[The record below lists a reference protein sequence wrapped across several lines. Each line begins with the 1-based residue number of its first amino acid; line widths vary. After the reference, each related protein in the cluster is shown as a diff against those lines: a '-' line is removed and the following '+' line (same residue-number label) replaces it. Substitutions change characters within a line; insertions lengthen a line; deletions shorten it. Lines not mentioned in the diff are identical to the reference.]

1 MTPAQSPM
9 LQQQP
14 ADGQGSGI
22 PQEVQ
27 ADQEAVQKI
36 VLSCLTVMYDPKT
49 FPIFKQGLSSGKP
62 IPDILAMETAGL
74 IRMVDDRTQHNLPK
88 KLLPMVAVI
97 VLMEMAKFM
106 SDAGIGR
113 PSEEDIKA
121 AIVKALN
128 MLTGIYRDLAQQRRQ
143 GQQPP
148 TGQSVPDAAQGGLIQ
163 QAQAQGV

>member
-1 MTPAQSPM
+1 
-9 LQQQP
+9 
-14 ADGQGSGI
+14 
-22 PQEVQ
+22 
-27 ADQEAVQKI
+27 
-36 VLSCLTVMYDPKT
+36 
-49 FPIFKQGLSSGKP
+49 
-62 IPDILAMETAGL
+62 
-74 IRMVDDRTQHNLPK
+74 MVDDRTQHNLPK

-128 MLTGIYRDLAQQRRQ
+128 MLKGIYRDLAQQRRQ